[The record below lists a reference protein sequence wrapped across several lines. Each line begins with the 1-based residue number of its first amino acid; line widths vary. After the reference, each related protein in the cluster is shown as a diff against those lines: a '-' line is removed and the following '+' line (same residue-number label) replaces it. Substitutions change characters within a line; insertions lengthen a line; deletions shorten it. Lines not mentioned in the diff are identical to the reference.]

1 MVFWHLNFFLGQK
14 WYFDKKKT
22 QKFFFDAKIV
32 FRHKNDFSVTDVTY
46 ELCNIKTGSK
56 RRRSKVFVLS
66 NDKAVSRCEILN
78 RKNKFW
84 RNEVAKNIAEFIK
97 KCLDNKHYI
106 VISVKNRLE
115 QGARFM

>member
-1 MVFWHLNFFLGQK
+1 MSFQHKNVFLAQK
-14 WYFDKKKT
+14 ILFRCKNGIKT
-22 QKFFFDAKIV
+22 QKLFFC
-32 FRHKNDFSVTDVTY
+32 Y
-46 ELCNIKTGSK
+46 ELFNLKTGSE

-78 RKNKFW
+78 RKNNFW
-84 RNEVAKNIAEFIK
+84 RNEVAKYIAEFIK

>member
-1 MVFWHLNFFLGQK
+1 M
-14 WYFDKKKT
+14 
-22 QKFFFDAKIV
+22 V

-46 ELCNIKTGSK
+46 ELCNLKTGSK